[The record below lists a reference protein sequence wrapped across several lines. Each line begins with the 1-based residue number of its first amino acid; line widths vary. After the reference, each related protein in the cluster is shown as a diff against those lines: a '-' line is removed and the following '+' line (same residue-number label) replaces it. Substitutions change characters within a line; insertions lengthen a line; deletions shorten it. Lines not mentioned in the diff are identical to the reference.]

1 MRTGIYFIAQ
11 RPAIRENPACR
22 KVLEALPKIQLLLD
36 DFGAD
41 MEAVA
46 RRMYLEPG
54 KLPLAV
60 IIDESMNCIY
70 GVAGYNVGTGDM
82 ILKLLKLVSEG

>member
-1 MRTGIYFIAQ
+1 M
-11 RPAIRENPACR
+11 
-22 KVLEALPKIQLLLD
+22 LEALPKIRLFPD

-46 RRMYLEPG
+46 RRMYLELG

-60 IIDESMNCIY
+60 IVNRSMNRIY
-70 GVAGYNVGTGDM
+70 GITGYNVGTGTGNYRET
-82 ILKLLKLVSEG
+82 VN

>member
-1 MRTGIYFIAQ
+1 M
-11 RPAIRENPACR
+11 
-22 KVLEALPKIQLLLD
+22 LEALPKIRLFPD

-46 RRMYLEPG
+46 LRMYLEPG

-60 IIDESMNCIY
+60 IVNRSMNRIY
-70 GVAGYNVGTGDM
+70 GITRYNVGTGTGNYRET
-82 ILKLLKLVSEG
+82 VN

>member
-1 MRTGIYFIAQ
+1 M
-11 RPAIRENPACR
+11 
-22 KVLEALPKIQLLLD
+22 LEALPKIRLFLD

-41 MEAVA
+41 MEAVV

-60 IIDESMNCIY
+60 IVNRSVNCIY
-70 GVAGYNVGTGDM
+70 GAAGYNVGTGTGNYRETVNQEKG
-82 ILKLLKLVSEG
+82 ICGKTICRI